1 MKATTLSAVVTAALF
16 ALLIDVRPGACATMP
31 TRDAADKTQPCSQA
45 CLAKVMADFKASVLA
60 KKLVELAE
68 GAEVR
73 ENMEVTTVDKAAWK
87 DVKAVKSSATFSDA
101 VTGNVV
107 SRDGVE
113 MSDGKP
119 AYISTRL
126 KVEAGRITEVEFS
139 ADVARA
145 NPAYVWNLPPVLT
158 ATVPEAERMTR
169 EALDALAHRYFQTLT
184 DHKPVAADYDEAR
197 CNRFHS
203 GNQITNVSRNVV
215 EGQGARTCVTANE
228 GNKPWGP
235 ALEQRFPVIDVEHGI
250 VLGITL
256 LMYANQVMYVSEV
269 FKVEQGRITHID
281 NIGLVKPGLE
291 HTTGF
296 GTHK

>member
-1 MKATTLSAVVTAALF
+1 VF
-16 ALLIDVRPGACATMP
+16 ADT
-31 TRDAADKTQPCSQA
+31 
-45 CLAKVMADFKASVLA
+45 
-60 KKLVELAE
+60 
-68 GAEVR
+68 
-73 ENMEVTTVDKAAWK
+73 
-87 DVKAVKSSATFSDA
+87 

-107 SRDGVE
+107 CRDGVE
-113 MSDGKP
+113 MSDGKA

-126 KVEAGRITEVEFS
+126 KVEAGVITEVEFS
-139 ADVARA
+139 SDVARA
-145 NPAYVWNLPPVLT
+145 NPAYVWNLPPVLM
-158 ATVPEAERMTR
+158 ATVPKGERMTR

-184 DHKPVAADYDEAR
+184 DHKPVAADYDEVR

-203 GNQITNVSRNVV
+203 GNQITNVSRNMV
-215 EGQGARTCVTANE
+215 EGEGARTCVTSNE
-228 GNKPWGP
+228 GRKPWGP

-250 VLGITL
+250 VNGITL
-256 LMYANQVMYVSEV
+256 LMFPDQVMYVSEV

>member
-16 ALLIDVRPGACATMP
+16 ALLIDVRPGACETMP
-31 TRDAADKTQPCSQA
+31 ALEAAGQDQPCSQA

-60 KKLVELAE
+60 KKSVELGR

-73 ENMEVTTVDKAAWK
+73 ENMEVTTVDQSAWK
-87 DVKAVKSSATFSDA
+87 DVKAVKSSAVFSDA

-113 MSDGKP
+113 MIDGKA

-139 ADVARA
+139 SDVARA

-158 ATVPEAERMTR
+158 ATVPEGERMAR

-203 GNQITNVSRNVV
+203 GNQVTNVSRNAV

-250 VLGITL
+250 VLGVTL
-256 LMYANQVMYVSEV
+256 LMYADQVMYVSEV
-269 FKVEQGRITHID
+269 FKVEQGKITHID

-296 GTHK
+296 GTKK

>member
-1 MKATTLSAVVTAALF
+1 MKAATLLAVVTAALF
-16 ALLIDVRPGACATMP
+16 ALLIDVRPGACVPRPA
-31 TRDAADKTQPCSQA
+31 REGAGKTPPCSPA
-45 CLAKVMADFKASVLA
+45 CLAKVMAEFKASVLA
-60 KKLVELAE
+60 KRPVELAA

-73 ENMEVTTVDKAAWK
+73 ENMEVTTLDKSAWK
-87 DVKAVKSSATFSDA
+87 DVKTVKSSAVFSDA

-113 MSDGKP
+113 MIDGKA

-126 KVEAGRITEVEFS
+126 KVEAGGITEVEFS
-139 ADVARA
+139 SDVARA

-158 ATVPEAERMTR
+158 ATVPEGERTTR

-184 DHKPVAADYDEAR
+184 DHKPVPADYDEAR

-203 GNQITNVSRNVV
+203 GNQITNVSRNAV
-215 EGQGARTCVTANE
+215 EGEGARTCVTANE

-235 ALEQRFPVIDVEHGI
+235 ALEQRFPVVDPEHGI

-269 FKVEQGRITHID
+269 FKIEQGITHID
-281 NIGLVKPGLE
+281 NIGLVKAGLE

-296 GTHK
+296 GMHE

>member
-1 MKATTLSAVVTAALF
+1 MKAATLSAVVTAALF
-16 ALLIDVRPGACATMP
+16 ALLIDVRPGACT
-31 TRDAADKTQPCSQA
+31 TTPCSQA

-60 KKLVELAE
+60 GRPVELAE
-68 GAEVR
+68 AAEVR
-73 ENMEVTTVDKAAWK
+73 ENMELTTIEKSAWK
-87 DVKAVKSSATFSDA
+87 DVKAVKSSAVFSDA
-101 VTGNVV
+101 VSGNVV

-113 MSDGKP
+113 MGDGKP

-126 KVEAGRITEVEFS
+126 KIEAGRITEVEFS
-139 ADVARA
+139 SDVARA
-145 NPAYVWNLPPVLT
+145 NPAYVWSLPSLLT
-158 ATVPEAERMTR
+158 TSVPEGERMTR

-184 DHKPVAADYDEAR
+184 DHKPVAADYDDAR

-203 GNQITNVSRNVV
+203 GNQVTNVSRNVV
-215 EGQGARTCVTANE
+215 EGEGARTCVTSTE
-228 GNKPWGP
+228 GPRPWGP

-256 LMYANQVMYVSEV
+256 LMYPNQVMYVSEI
-269 FKVEQGRITHID
+269 FKVERGRITHID

-296 GTHK
+296 GTHE

>member
-16 ALLIDVRPGACATMP
+16 ALLTDVRPGACVTMP
-31 TRDAADKTQPCSQA
+31 AREAAKTEACSQA
-45 CLAKVMADFKASVLA
+45 CLATVMADFKASVLA
-60 KKLVELAE
+60 KKTVELAQ

-87 DVKAVKSSATFSDA
+87 DVKAVKSSAVFSDA
-101 VTGNVV
+101 GTGNVV

-113 MSDGKP
+113 MIDGKA

-126 KVEAGRITEVEFS
+126 KIEDGKITEVEFS
-139 ADVARA
+139 SDLARA
-145 NPAYVWNLPPVLT
+145 NAAYVWNLPPVLT

-169 EALDALAHRYFQTLT
+169 EALDALARRYFQTLT
-184 DHKPVAADYDEAR
+184 DHKPVVADYDEAR

>member
-1 MKATTLSAVVTAALF
+1 MTATLL
-16 ALLIDVRPGACATMP
+16 ALLIDARGGACATL
-31 TRDAADKTQPCSQA
+31 AAPEAVPQAEPCSQA
-45 CLAKVMADFKASVLA
+45 CLARFMADFKASVLA
-60 KKLVELAE
+60 KKTVPLARD
-68 GAEVR
+68 AEVR
-73 ENMEVTTVDKAAWK
+73 ENMEVTTVEKAAWK
-87 DVKAVKSSATFSDA
+87 DVKSVKSSAVFSDA

-113 MSDGKP
+113 MNDGKA

-126 KVEAGRITEVEFS
+126 KVVAGEVKEVEFS
-139 ADVARA
+139 SDLARA

-169 EALDALAHRYFQTLT
+169 GALDALAHRYFQTLT
-184 DHKPVAADYDEAR
+184 DHKPVVADYDEAR

-203 GNQITNVSRNVV
+203 GNQITNVRRNSV
-215 EGQGARTCVTANE
+215 EGEGARTCVTANE

-235 ALEQRFPVIDVEHGI
+235 ALEQRFPVIDAEHGI

-256 LMYANQVMYVSEV
+256 LMYSNQVMYVSEI
-269 FKVEQGRITHID
+269 FKVEAGRITHID

-296 GTHK
+296 GTHR

>member
-1 MKATTLSAVVTAALF
+1 MKARTLSEVLIAALF
-16 ALLIDVRPGACATMP
+16 ALLIDVRPGACATIP
-31 TRDAADKTQPCSQA
+31 TRDAANKTEPYSQA

-60 KKLVELAE
+60 KKAVELAP

-73 ENMEVTTVDKAAWK
+73 ENMEVTTVEKSAWK
-87 DVKAVKSSATFSDA
+87 DVKAVKSSAVFSDS

-113 MSDGKP
+113 MSDGKA

-139 ADVARA
+139 SDVARA
-145 NPAYVWNLPPVLT
+145 NPAYVWSLPPVLT

-203 GNQITNVSRNVV
+203 GNQITNVGRNMV
-215 EGQGARTCVTANE
+215 EGEGARTCVT
-228 GNKPWGP
+228 GNAGPKPWGP

-269 FKVEQGRITHID
+269 FKVEQGKITHID
-281 NIGLVKPGLE
+281 NIGLVRPGLE

>member
-1 MKATTLSAVVTAALF
+1 MKTEYLSSIVTAALL
-16 ALLIDVRPGACATMP
+16 ALLIDVRPGLCVTMP
-31 TRDAADKTQPCSQA
+31 AREAPGKGQPCSQS
-45 CLAKVMADFKASVLA
+45 CLARVMADFKASVLA
-60 KKLVELAE
+60 RNTAELAK
-68 GAEVR
+68 G
-73 ENMEVTTVDKAAWK
+73 AWK
-87 DVKAVKSSATFSDA
+87 DVKTVKSSAVFSDA

-113 MSDGKP
+113 MSDGKA

-126 KVEAGRITEVEFS
+126 KVEAGRITEVELS
-139 ADVARA
+139 SDLARA

-184 DHKPVAADYDEAR
+184 DHKPVVADYDEAR

-203 GNQITNVSRNVV
+203 GNQITNVSRNAV

-235 ALEQRFPVIDVEHGI
+235 ALEQRFPVIDPEHGI

>member
-1 MKATTLSAVVTAALF
+1 MKARTLSEVLIAALF
-16 ALLIDVRPGACATMP
+16 ALLIDVRPGACETMP
-31 TRDAADKTQPCSQA
+31 AREAAGKDQPCSPA

-60 KKLVELAE
+60 KKTVELAKD
-68 GAEVR
+68 AEVR

-87 DVKAVKSSATFSDA
+87 DVKAVKSSAAFSDA

-203 GNQITNVSRNVV
+203 GNQITNVSRNAV

>member
-1 MKATTLSAVVTAALF
+1 MKATTPAAVVTVTLF
-16 ALLIDVRPGACATMP
+16 ALLIGVRPGASATMP
-31 TRDAADKTQPCSQA
+31 AREGVGKTEPCSQE
-45 CLAKVMADFKASVLA
+45 CLANVMTEFKASVLA
-60 KKLVELAE
+60 KRPVHLT
-68 GAEVR
+68 GTAEVR
-73 ENMEVTTVDKAAWK
+73 ENMEVTTVEKSAWK
-87 DVKAVKSSATFSDA
+87 DVKAVKSSAVFADT

-107 SRDGVE
+107 CRDGVE
-113 MSDGKP
+113 MSDGKA

-126 KVEAGRITEVEFS
+126 KVEAGGITEVEFS
-139 ADVARA
+139 SDVARA
-145 NPAYVWNLPPVLT
+145 NPAYVWNLPPALT
-158 ATVPEAERMTR
+158 ATVPEGERMTR

-203 GNQITNVSRNVV
+203 GNQITNVSRNMV
-215 EGQGARTCVTANE
+215 EGEGARTCVTSNE
-228 GNKPWGP
+228 GRKPWGP

-250 VLGITL
+250 VNGITL
-256 LMYANQVMYVSEV
+256 LMFPDQVMYVSEV

>member
-1 MKATTLSAVVTAALF
+1 MKAANLSAVATAVLVALQMGVQ
-16 ALLIDVRPGACATMP
+16 AEAWATMSP
-31 TRDAADKTQPCSQA
+31 QAAPLADQPCSQA

-60 KKLVELAE
+60 KKDVRLAE

-73 ENMEVTTVDKAAWK
+73 ENMVVTTVDKSAWK
-87 DVKAVKSSATFSDA
+87 DVKAVKSSAVFSDA

-113 MSDGKP
+113 TSDGRA
-119 AYISTRL
+119 AYLSTRL

-139 ADVARA
+139 SDLSRA
-145 NPAYVWNLPPVLT
+145 NPAYVWNLPPLLT
-158 ATVPEAERMTR
+158 AGVPEAERMTR
-169 EALDALAHRYFQTLT
+169 EALHALARRYFQTLT
-184 DHKPVAADYDEAR
+184 DHKPVVADYDEAR

-203 GNQITNVSRNVV
+203 GNQITNVNRNIV
-215 EGQGARTCVTANE
+215 EGQGARTCITANE

-235 ALEQRFPVIDVEHGI
+235 ALEQRFPVIDAEHGI

-256 LMYANQVMYVSEV
+256 LMYSDQVMYVSEI
-269 FKVEQGRITHID
+269 FKVERGRITHID
-281 NIGLVKPGLE
+281 NIGLVRPGLE

-296 GTHK
+296 GTRK

>member
-1 MKATTLSAVVTAALF
+1 MKAEYLSAIVSAALL
-16 ALLIDVRPGACATMP
+16 ALLLDVRPGLCVTMP
-31 TRDAADKTQPCSQA
+31 AREAAGQDQPCSQA

-60 KKLVELAE
+60 KNTAELAK

-73 ENMEVTTVDKAAWK
+73 ENMEVTTVEKSAWK
-87 DVKAVKSSATFSDA
+87 DVKAVRSSAVFSDT

-113 MSDGKP
+113 LSDGKA

-126 KVEAGRITEVEFS
+126 KVEAGEITEVELS
-139 ADVARA
+139 SDVARA
-145 NPAYVWNLPPVLT
+145 NPAYVWSLPPVLT
-158 ATVPEAERMTR
+158 ASVPEGERMTR

-184 DHKPVAADYDEAR
+184 DHKPIAADYDEAR

-215 EGQGARTCVTANE
+215 EGEGARTCVSSNE
-228 GNKPWGP
+228 GARPWGP

-250 VLGITL
+250 VNGMTL
-256 LMYANQVMYVSEV
+256 LMFPNQVMYVSEV
-269 FKVEQGRITHID
+269 FKVEGGKITHID

-296 GTHK
+296 GTQK

>member
-1 MKATTLSAVVTAALF
+1 
-16 ALLIDVRPGACATMP
+16 
-31 TRDAADKTQPCSQA
+31 
-45 CLAKVMADFKASVLA
+45 
-60 KKLVELAE
+60 
-68 GAEVR
+68 
-73 ENMEVTTVDKAAWK
+73 MEVTTVDKAAWK
-87 DVKAVKSSATFSDA
+87 DVKAVKSSAVISDA

-113 MSDGKP
+113 MSDGKA

-126 KVEAGRITEVEFS
+126 KVEAGKITEVEFS
-139 ADVARA
+139 SDVARA

-184 DHKPVAADYDEAR
+184 DHKPVVADYDEAR

-203 GNQITNVSRNVV
+203 GNQITNVSRNMV

-235 ALEQRFPVIDVEHGI
+235 ALEQRFPVIDVEHGL
-250 VLGITL
+250 VMGITL

-269 FKVEQGRITHID
+269 FKIEQGKITHID
-281 NIGLVKPGLE
+281 NIGLVRPGLE

-296 GTHK
+296 GTSK